1 MIKKIC
7 IIIFVILLA
16 TSCGKKDDPVYK
28 DNTKKMKVL
37 KQMCCY
43 DIQKKR
49 SFN

>member
-28 DNTKKMKVL
+28 DNTKKNEGIKTNVL
-37 KQMCCY
+37 L
-43 DIQKKR
+43 
-49 SFN
+49 